1 MIKGIGASA
10 GVAIGRAMVMPSW
23 EWNLPDRMVDVGEL
37 AYEFEKLFDGIQTSK
52 LELETIKQDI
62 SELIGEEESK
72 IFNAHLAILEDPVFI
87 EEVQEIMQRQ
97 YKAAEVAVKETM
109 EKFIGMF
116 DLLDDDYMKERA
128 ADIRDVG
135 NRLLKHLLG
144 DFQHT
149 LPTQDEPYI
158 LVAKEL
164 TPSHWA
170 NLDPNQVLGVAT
182 MLGGLH
188 SHAAIMARAMGIP
201 LVLGLEGKLKKAV
214 QNGDLII
221 LDGEEGSFHLNPD
234 EATVEKYRQRKQSL
248 LLQEQV
254 LQKLVDLPAVSLDGQ
269 TVGLKANISSV
280 KELEQALQAGAEGVG
295 LFRTEFL
302 YMDRGSL
309 PPEEEQFEVYRQAAQ
324 MLGEKPLVIRTLD
337 IGGDK
342 NINYISLP
350 DEDNP
355 FLGYRAI
362 RISLDRHELFKAQLR
377 AILRASHYGNV
388 KIMYPFISSLQEFRE
403 ANRLLEQVKREL
415 DEKGVP
421 FNRQIET
428 GIMIEVPA
436 AAMIA
441 DCLAAEA
448 DFFSIG
454 TNDLVQ
460 YVLAVDRMNEQI
472 AHLYDPFHPAVIRLI
487 KQTVEAAQKHGIAV
501 SVCGE
506 MAGDA
511 RVLPF
516 WLALK
521 IKELSMSVKTLLPL
535 KQKLLNSRSAEGEDL
550 LAKLAQCGSSEEIQ
564 LRLEEYHI
572 TDRLVTSSNNQNL
585 ADTDADA
592 DADDSNFSGGE

>member
-62 SELIGEEESK
+62 SELIGEEESN

-87 EEVQEIMQRQ
+87 EEVQQIMQRN

-144 DFQHT
+144 DLQQT
-149 LPTQDEPYI
+149 LPVQEEPYI

-201 LVLGLEGKLKKAV
+201 LVLGLEGKLKKTV
-214 QNGDLII
+214 QNGDFII
-221 LDGEEGSFHLNPD
+221 LDGEEGAFYLNPD
-234 EATVEKYRQRKQSL
+234 EATIEKYEQRKQSL
-248 LLQEQV
+248 LIQEQV
-254 LQKLVDLPAVSLDGQ
+254 LQKLVDLPAASIDGQ
-269 TVGLKANISSV
+269 TVELKANISSV

-302 YMDRGSL
+302 YMDRSSL
-309 PPEEEQFEVYRQAAQ
+309 PPEEEQFEVYRQAAE
-324 MLGEKPLVIRTLD
+324 MLGTKPLVIRTLD

-342 NINYISLP
+342 NINYIPLP

-362 RISLDRHELFKAQLR
+362 RISLDRQELFKAQLR

-388 KIMYPFISSLQEFRE
+388 KIMYPFIASLQEFRE
-403 ANRLLEQVKREL
+403 ANRLLDQVKQEL
-415 DEKGVP
+415 KEKGIP
-421 FNRQIET
+421 FNDQLET

-506 MAGDA
+506 MAGDT

-516 WLALK
+516 WLALR

-535 KQKLLNSRSAEGEDL
+535 KQKLLNSRSAGGEEL
-550 LAKLAQCGSSEEIQ
+550 LVKLQHCGSSEEVQ
-564 LRLEEYHI
+564 LCLRECH
-572 TDRLVTSSNNQNL
+572 TSDPEAASNEPPKP
-585 ADTDADA
+585 
-592 DADDSNFSGGE
+592 SGGE